1 MLIETLKVFC
11 DAVDLKSFS
20 RAAEANYV
28 TQSSVSQQ
36 IKKLEKAWKAV
47 LIERANRDMA
57 LTRAGEIVYKEARN
71 ILRHYEA
78 IAQTL
83 GKTAPTISGTVRV
96 AAILGVGLHELPP
109 YIKKFIHEY
118 PQVDVRL
125 DYMYHDKVYESVLK
139 KRADLGVVAFPT
151 PRIGIRILPFRSDP
165 LAIVCHPRHPLAR
178 QKKIGISKI
187 DGLNFI
193 TFQTGYPT
201 GDAVEEYLRSH
212 RVKVKT
218 IMRFNNIEMIK
229 GAVEI
234 DTGISILPIVSV
246 QNELKHRT
254 LKAVEITGKPLIRT
268 LGIILRGEDPSLSPA
283 SEKFVEILKGERKNR
298 LNIAPFGG
306 KLRGYANGIA

>member
-20 RAAEANYV
+20 KAAEANYV

-36 IKKLEKAWKAV
+36 IKKLEKEWKAA

-57 LTRAGEIVYKEARN
+57 LTREGEIVYKEAKSV
-71 ILRHYEA
+71 LKHYEA
-78 IAQTL
+78 IGQTL
-83 GKTAPTISGTVRV
+83 GKTPQTVNGTVRL

-109 YIKKFIHEY
+109 YIKQFIHQY

-151 PRIGIRILPFRSDP
+151 PRIGIRILPFRNDP

-178 QKKIGISKI
+178 KKSIEISKI
-187 DGLNFI
+187 NGLNFV

-201 GDAVEEYLRSH
+201 GDAVEEFLRSR
-212 RVKVKT
+212 RVTVKT

-234 DTGISILPIVSV
+234 DAGISILPVVSV

-254 LKAVEITGKPLIRT
+254 LKAVKIAGKPLMRT
-268 LGIILRGEDPSLSPA
+268 LGIILRGESVLPEAAL
-283 SEKFVEILKGERKNR
+283 KFVEILRQGRN
-298 LNIAPFGG
+298 
-306 KLRGYANGIA
+306 